1 LWLWSAVWTK
11 GMERSEVRTR
21 VGTWERRLRGDGT
34 GREGTGQGCFSGVLV
49 LEGRFRASALSKW
62 TPLCI
67 RFFIGKAKTPA
78 IARSHT
84 D

>member
-34 GREGTGQGCFSGVLV
+34 GRDRGVLAAF
-49 LEGRFRASALSKW
+49 LSWRAGLG
-62 TPLCI
+62 PLLCPSGLHYAYD
-67 RFFIGKAKTPA
+67 FSLVKQKPLQ
-78 IARSHT
+78 
-84 D
+84 